1 MREMLVDILKLQI
14 YSIKSFDISKFLGE
28 YQVSFYAETYTKK
41 LHTWDQYNVE
51 LHILLLF
58 CKKKQMFYI
67 APKIMLL
74 MRCHFLWLP
83 YFDLYLIYDNN

>member
-28 YQVSFYAETYTKK
+28 YQVPFYAETYTKK

-51 LHILLLF
+51 LYILLLF
-58 CKKKQMFYI
+58 RKKN
-67 APKIMLL
+67 
-74 MRCHFLWLP
+74 RCFILP
-83 YFDLYLIYDNN
+83 TK

>member
-1 MREMLVDILKLQI
+1 MLVDILKLQI

-51 LHILLLF
+51 LYILLLF
-58 CKKKQMFYI
+58 RKKN
-67 APKIMLL
+67 
-74 MRCHFLWLP
+74 RCFILP
-83 YFDLYLIYDNN
+83 TK